1 MGVSGSFSLQHGS
14 ADGNYAGVGEQ
25 AGIQAGSGG
34 FDVTVKGNTDLK
46 GAVIGSTADASAN
59 NLTTGTLTF
68 SDIQDHSH
76 YSASS
81 SGIGGGFSVGTSD
94 KSTGKDSTSGKGGVS
109 PMLGQSEGGDQSATT
124 RSAVATGT
132 ITVTNAAGQT
142 QDVAGLSR
150 DTSGT
155 NGSVSKTPD
164 VQKLLSQQADTMN
177 AAQAAGQTIAQAIGD
192 YASSKYK
199 EAVAAKE
206 AAEKAGDS
214 AGIAAAQTAIDE
226 WKEGGDYRVAMHTA
240 GGALIGGLGGN
251 ALGGA
256 LGAGVSASLA
266 GKLNDLSQSIQK
278 SSPTGNAALDQALG
292 NIIANVAA
300 TGAGALV
307 GGSAGA
313 ATASNADQFNRQ
325 LHPDEKQLIKDKAHE
340 LAVSQAKNSGD
351 VASLEQ
357 YWSNILTLQADAMVD
372 QKSAQQLD
380 QTLTQLKNSADPSV
394 YQTTVASL
402 STAKGLLFG
411 MAGQAIPDVNGK
423 PIIADGG
430 ALKTFQST
438 DAQYKDSGLFQT
450 PEATIAALRP
460 AGETPGSARAPW
472 NSYGDSSDLKAF
484 TDALQ
489 ERASSPNG
497 SVQPAYPIETAVL
510 GNQAGKI
517 VADVISTVVGKLVG
531 AGVTDGVVA
540 GTDVGGASKSTAID
554 ASKPPLSLPAPQPGS
569 VIRNAMTDSELA
581 QAQEIVNLK
590 GGTFQGAPTGN
601 FAGIDGWLNGV
612 PVQLKIVTGQSVS
625 AIQRNIIGAARDMSN
640 AGYSGDVYVD
650 ASSTGVAMSKITD
663 FVKPGTPIA
672 NVLNEGIV
680 NSVNIKTQDGWLVL
694 TRSTLMSGGG

>member
-1 MGVSGSFSLQHGS
+1 MSTMGVSGSFSLQHGS

-226 WKEGGDYRVAMHTA
+226 WKEGGRLSCRDAYRWWRADRRA
-240 GGALIGGLGGN
+240 GRECLGRCIGCWGI
-251 ALGGA
+251 
-256 LGAGVSASLA
+256 GVS
-266 GKLNDLSQSIQK
+266 
-278 SSPTGNAALDQALG
+278 
-292 NIIANVAA
+292 
-300 TGAGALV
+300 
-307 GGSAGA
+307 
-313 ATASNADQFNRQ
+313 R
-325 LHPDEKQLIKDKAHE
+325 
-340 LAVSQAKNSGD
+340 
-351 VASLEQ
+351 
-357 YWSNILTLQADAMVD
+357 
-372 QKSAQQLD
+372 
-380 QTLTQLKNSADPSV
+380 
-394 YQTTVASL
+394 
-402 STAKGLLFG
+402 
-411 MAGQAIPDVNGK
+411 
-423 PIIADGG
+423 
-430 ALKTFQST
+430 
-438 DAQYKDSGLFQT
+438 
-450 PEATIAALRP
+450 R
-460 AGETPGSARAPW
+460 
-472 NSYGDSSDLKAF
+472 
-484 TDALQ
+484 
-489 ERASSPNG
+489 
-497 SVQPAYPIETAVL
+497 
-510 GNQAGKI
+510 
-517 VADVISTVVGKLVG
+517 
-531 AGVTDGVVA
+531 
-540 GTDVGGASKSTAID
+540 
-554 ASKPPLSLPAPQPGS
+554 
-569 VIRNAMTDSELA
+569 
-581 QAQEIVNLK
+581 QAQ
-590 GGTFQGAPTGN
+590 
-601 FAGIDGWLNGV
+601 
-612 PVQLKIVTGQSVS
+612 
-625 AIQRNIIGAARDMSN
+625 
-640 AGYSGDVYVD
+640 
-650 ASSTGVAMSKITD
+650 
-663 FVKPGTPIA
+663 
-672 NVLNEGIV
+672 
-680 NSVNIKTQDGWLVL
+680 
-694 TRSTLMSGGG
+694 